1 MLLRLSCLFA
11 GLSAVLAVALGG
23 CNSGPVASANRVLT
37 ATVALS
43 NETALIVN
51 APVAIELRGAR
62 RLDQIIVRAE
72 VTITASS
79 ADTAERQAAA
89 LTLVE
94 ERVAAD
100 RVLRLTLPGS
110 TDDTT
115 GKITLEVPADLDL
128 GINGGATIDA
138 SGMDGSYDVRA
149 LSTVL
154 IADAQRDV
162 VVRTS
167 GGIRLTTRASP
178 GTTADLEQGVGDI
191 ELILP
196 ALPSVQFQAATGNG
210 QIVIAHPQLP
220 PWSGGNNAYQVSVNG
235 GLSAIR
241 LVTQSGNVVIRGE

>member
-1 MLLRLSCLFA
+1 MLLRLSCLLA
-11 GLSAVLAVALGG
+11 GLLAVGAVGLGG
-23 CNSGPVASANRVLT
+23 CNSGPVASADRVLT

-43 NETALIVN
+43 NETALIIN
-51 APVAIELRGAR
+51 APVAIVVNGAR
-62 RLDQIIVRAE
+62 RIDQIYVRAE
-72 VTITASS
+72 VTVTASA
-79 ADTAERQAAA
+79 ADSAERKAAA
-89 LTLVE
+89 LTLSE

-100 RVLRLTLPGS
+100 RLLRLTLPG
-110 TDDTT
+110 TADDTS

-128 GINGGATIDA
+128 GLNGGATIEA

-154 IADAQRDV
+154 IAGAQRDV

-178 GTTADLEQGVGDI
+178 GTTADLEQGVGDL

-210 QIVIAHPQLP
+210 QILIAHPQLP
-220 PWSGGNNAYQVSVNG
+220 PWSGGTNPYQVSVNG
-235 GLSAIR
+235 GLAAIR